1 MTYTLKDMKN
11 NAVKV
16 VYYSQ
21 HKIILLLD
29 NQKIEITPAI
39 DNHSCDDAVAF
50 LEYELLD
57 ND

>member
-1 MTYTLKDMKN
+1 MSYTLKDMKN

-39 DNHSCDDAVAF
+39 DDHSYDAAVAF